1 MRKMKII
8 GTGILKG
15 ISVTLT
21 HFFKTY
27 SDDFQNWIKKVSKRD
42 LIQYRSSAQATGLFT
57 IEYPEHQ
64 LIPPEEYRMIP
75 FLVYE
80 PGENGERKYRCT
92 ACGICSKVC
101 PTQCIWITR
110 KKDES
115 TGKPIPQSE
124 EFYIDIDRCMNCG
137 SCAEFCPFD
146 AIKMDHD
153 FEISTYERGTKRIF
167 PKQRLGKPLDYYA
180 KIRPENYRIE
190 EEERKQKAGVN

>member
-1 MRKMKII
+1 MKII
-8 GTGILKG
+8 GAGVLKG
-15 ISVTLT
+15 LLVTLT

-27 SDDFQNWIKKVSKRD
+27 TDDLQKRIKRVSKKE
-42 LIQYRSSAQATGLFT
+42 LIQDRSSAQATGLFT
-57 IEYPEHQ
+57 IEYPEQQ
-64 LIPPEEYRMIP
+64 LVPPEEYRMIP

-80 PGENGERKYRCT
+80 PSENGDRNYRCT

-110 KKDES
+110 KKDEI
-115 TGKPIPQSE
+115 TGKPVAQSA

-153 FEISTYERGTKRIF
+153 FEISTYQRGSTRIF
-167 PKQRLGKPLDYYA
+167 TKERLGKSLDYYA

-190 EEERKQKAGVN
+190 EAERKQKAG

>member
-1 MRKMKII
+1 MKII
-8 GTGILKG
+8 GSGIFKG
-15 ISVTLT
+15 LLVTLT
-21 HFFKTY
+21 HFFETY
-27 SDDFQNWIKKVSKRD
+27 TDDIKRWIKKVSKKEI
-42 LIQYRSSAQATGLFT
+42 IQYRSSAEATGLFT
-57 IEYPEHQ
+57 IEYPEQQ

-80 PGENGERKYRCT
+80 SGESGERKYRCT

-110 KKDES
+110 KKDEIS
-115 TGKPIPQSE
+115 GKPIPQSE

-153 FEISTYERGTKRIF
+153 FEISTYERGTTRIF
-167 PKQRLGKPLDYYA
+167 PKERLGKPLDYYA
-180 KIRPENYRIE
+180 KIRPENYQIE